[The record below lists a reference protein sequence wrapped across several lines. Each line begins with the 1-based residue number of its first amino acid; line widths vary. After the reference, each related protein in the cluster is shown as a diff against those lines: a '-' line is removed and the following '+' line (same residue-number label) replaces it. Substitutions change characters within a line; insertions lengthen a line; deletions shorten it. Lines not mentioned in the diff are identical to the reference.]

1 MSINKED
8 LTRNVQQFVSLKDE
22 INLLT
27 NRQKDI
33 KTRLIDLLKEYGEV
47 DSKGHIV
54 LEVDDKVTGVD
65 KITHQRKVIKN
76 LDMDVAEKIIAEK
89 GLTERCVKMVPTLD
103 EAEIMA
109 SFYRDELTEAD
120 IDAMFPEKVIY
131 AFIV

>member
-54 LEVDDKVTGVD
+54 LEVDDNVTGVD

-76 LDMDVAEKIIAEK
+76 LDMDIAEKIIQEK

-109 SFYRDELTEAD
+109 SFYRGELTEAD

>member
-8 LTRNVQQFVSLKDE
+8 LTRNVQQYVSLKDE

-33 KTRLIDLLKEYGEV
+33 KTRLVDLLKEYGEV

-65 KITHQRKVIKN
+65 KILIN
-76 LDMDVAEKIIAEK
+76 EKLVK
-89 GLTERCVKMVPTLD
+89 TLTW
-103 EAEIMA
+103 I
-109 SFYRDELTEAD
+109 
-120 IDAMFPEKVIY
+120 
-131 AFIV
+131 

>member
-1 MSINKED
+1 MSLNKED

-54 LEVDDKVTGVD
+54 LEVDDNVTGVD

-76 LDMDVAEKIIAEK
+76 LDMDIAEKIIQEK

-103 EAEIMA
+103 EEEIMA